1 MAPRWLFALLAA
13 AALYACAAP
22 AAQAKTP
29 RCFGAAARD
38 PLHPCENRSLRLTVT
53 PNPRD
58 APLIPGSPCTKL
70 NAQGLAVP
78 RACGARAAGPQAQS
92 ALIGDSHAAHWR
104 PPVTLIAERL
114 HWRGVAMTR

>member
-22 AAQAKTP
+22 AAHAKAP

-53 PNPRD
+53 PSPRD

-70 NAQGLAVP
+70 TAQGLAVP
-78 RACGARAAGPQAQS
+78 CGFGERAATAGGQF
-92 ALIGDSHAAHWR
+92 ALIGDSHAAHW
-104 PPVTLIAERL
+104 
-114 HWRGVAMTR
+114 